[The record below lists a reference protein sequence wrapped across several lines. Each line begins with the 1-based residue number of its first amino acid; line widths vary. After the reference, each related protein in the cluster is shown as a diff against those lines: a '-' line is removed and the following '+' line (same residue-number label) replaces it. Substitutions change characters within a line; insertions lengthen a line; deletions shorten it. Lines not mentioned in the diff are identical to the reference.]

1 MDPTGTDSTD
11 DLQAPCECGTLG
23 DHPTT
28 LDCIALPVVDIEV
41 SGARTVC
48 LQVIGLLRSN
58 YRVDIKHRW
67 KDPETGE
74 WVFKAQADLVYVK
87 PYIAPPTPT
96 PEAAVMACLEDQI
109 GLEVTQ
115 HLIYVITGL
124 DDQTLTATLTALA
137 AAGEIERVG
146 PGLYRKNP

>member
-1 MDPTGTDSTD
+1 MDSTD

-23 DHPTT
+23 AHPTT

-74 WVFKAQADLVYVK
+74 WVFKVQADLVYVK
-87 PYIAPPTPT
+87 PPIAHPTPT
-96 PEAAVMACLEDQI
+96 PEAAVMACLNDSI
-109 GLEVTQ
+109 GVKIRQ
-115 HLIYVITGL
+115 YVIQALTNL
-124 DDQTLTATLTALA
+124 DDQTLTDTLETLT
-137 AAGEIERVG
+137 AAGEIEHVA
-146 PGLYRKNP
+146 PDEYRKNA